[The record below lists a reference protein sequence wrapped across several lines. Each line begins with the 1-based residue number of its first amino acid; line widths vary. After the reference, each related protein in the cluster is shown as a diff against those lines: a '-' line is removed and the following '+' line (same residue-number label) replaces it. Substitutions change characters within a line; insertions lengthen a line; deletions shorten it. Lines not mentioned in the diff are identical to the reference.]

1 MRIWYEE
8 MTVDMSQPFTRSI
21 VGSSRLMLT
30 SSVLY
35 ELRHERV
42 NRHFGVRGGSD
53 PCTNRFNRP
62 MVKVSVDYL

>member
-35 ELRHERV
+35 ELRYERIY
-42 NRHFGVRGGSD
+42 RHFRVHAGSD
-53 PCTNRFNRP
+53 PCGNRLSKPRI
-62 MVKVSVDYL
+62 MVSVDYL